1 MIPHRFASRL
11 VLCLAAL
18 AASTADLW
26 ACAACFGQSDSAMAK
41 GMNMGIFAL
50 LLIITSVLAGVAGFF
65 VFLIRRSSQLA
76 ESQHPV
82 SEQLSQTRTNA

>member
-1 MIPHRFASRL
+1 MISRRFVSPL
-11 VLCLAAL
+11 VMAL
-18 AASTADLW
+18 AVLALSRSDLW

-50 LLIITSVLAGVAGFF
+50 LLIITSVLAGISGFF